1 MTTTHPSLTVG
12 ASQCDKIESILRQR
26 EGTWVPVTDLAFA
39 SGSLAVHSRIND
51 LRTKRHL
58 TIEQKNVRKG
68 RMVHSH
74 YRLTTGA
81 VQAEL
86 F

>member
-1 MTTTHPSLTVG
+1 MTTHPSLTAG
-12 ASQCDKIESILRQR
+12 TSQCDKIESILRQR
-26 EGTWVPVTDLAFA
+26 AGTWVPVTELAFA

-58 TIEQKNVRKG
+58 RIDQKNVKKG
-68 RMVHSH
+68 RMTHSH
-74 YRLTTGA
+74 YLLHEGHI
-81 VQAEL
+81 QAEL

>member
-1 MTTTHPSLTVG
+1 MTSHPSLTAG
-12 ASQCDKIESILRQR
+12 TSQCDKIEAVLRQR
-26 EGTWVPVTDLAFA
+26 AGTWVPVTELAFA

-58 TIEQKNVRKG
+58 HIEQKNVKKG

-74 YRLTTGA
+74 YTLHLGH
-81 VQAEL
+81 VQTEL

>member
-1 MTTTHPSLTVG
+1 MTSHPSLTAG
-12 ASQCDKIESILRQR
+12 TSQCDKIETILRQR
-26 EGTWVPVTDLAFA
+26 AGTWVPVTELAFA

-58 TIEQKNVRKG
+58 NVEQKNIKKG
-68 RMVHSH
+68 RMVYSN
-74 YRLTTGA
+74 YRLLEGEI
-81 VQAEL
+81 QAEL